1 MCWLSIAAIYAT
13 PTTRQFSPIFTA
25 NDCCMRLL
33 LLLLLTLFFCQ
44 TNAQNSIGFPDIINY
59 TKEQYRGGGQNWD
72 VAIDH
77 RGLMYFA
84 NTEGLLT
91 FDGQFWKLYP
101 IANHTRLRS
110 VKVDARGYI
119 YAGAQDELG
128 YYFPD
133 QTGTLSYHSLKHLL
147 PSGNKEVADVWNIEL
162 YEDAVFYH
170 VYNMILE
177 YRNNRI
183 KVHHAPKEWRK
194 LYKTTKGLYAQDMR
208 AGLMKYEAGHWKAV
222 CDHPAL
228 RDMLVT
234 GILEDQ
240 QGSLLITT
248 HKNGLFTIT
257 DNQLVARKT
266 EADGI
271 FAASRIYSAIP
282 LGETE
287 MAVGTTSNGCYV
299 INKETGKIIQ
309 HFSMEEGLQ
318 NNNVLRLFADDRQ
331 NIWLALDNGI
341 DFIRYNTFIKQIYPD
356 KKNMLTTYAVQVFD
370 RQLFIGTSDG
380 VYSTPICHT
389 SDFSFSQNHFRQ
401 VHNSKGQVW
410 NLSVVNDQLLMGHHE
425 GTFLISKNSA
435 TQLMTEKGCWLY
447 KPFSS
452 PLSPYNVLIGAYNGL
467 YGVQAGPQGFAA
479 PAHFKGL
486 HESLRFLAVD
496 NEDTIWASHP
506 YRGVYKIALPGD
518 SLNYTLY
525 TSKDGLPSDYDNF
538 VFRIRNRIVIAT
550 RNGIYEYNPV
560 TNRFVKSALLYS
572 ILGDAGVQFLAEDA
586 NGNIWF
592 TSNRRPGIIDYHKP
606 SGTQPY
612 SIIYFPE
619 LQQKIVNGFEFIY
632 PYDDENIFM
641 AAEKGLYHIN
651 YRKYIQLAAGPAIAI
666 GTVKAMGKSDSLLF
680 GGYFANDS
688 SLLATQPDNIA
699 VRLPNGFNDFHFE
712 YASPAYDQ
720 GSNIEYSYRLIGFN
734 GTWSE
739 WTTKTEK
746 EYTNLP
752 YGNYTFAVKARN
764 NLGIESAEATYTFTI
779 LPAFYQTNVAKAIY
793 VLLFIS
799 LLYLLYRRQKQ
810 KFTNQQQKYQQKQ
823 EHLISLHQLELE
835 RNEKELIKVQ
845 NDKLASDVNFKNR
858 ELATVT
864 MHLVD
869 RGRVLSNIKEV
880 LNVTIKKLEPAVTQD
895 HFKRVMRL
903 FEEAENNEED
913 WEHFSRHFDEVHS
926 NFLAR
931 VKKHFPMLT
940 TTDLKLCA
948 YLHIDLTSKE
958 IAQLLGISVRGVETS
973 RYRLRRKLNIP
984 GEVSLNAY
992 LLEAIEVDRERREA

>member
-1 MCWLSIAAIYAT
+1 MSICAIYAT
-13 PTTRQFSPIFTA
+13 PTTIHFSINFTA
-25 NDCCMRLL
+25 NDCFMRLL
-33 LLLLLTLFFCQ
+33 LLLLLSFFSYSV
-44 TNAQNSIGFPDIINY
+44 NAQNTIGFPDIINY
-59 TKEQYRGGGQNWD
+59 PKEQYRGGGQNWD
-72 VAIDH
+72 LAIDT
-77 RGLMYFA
+77 RGVLYFA

-110 VKVDARGYI
+110 VKVDKRGYV

-133 QTGTLSYHSLKHLL
+133 HSGTLRYHSLKHLMPPGIKDL
-147 PSGNKEVADVWNIEL
+147 ADVWDIEL
-162 YEDAVFYH
+162 YEDAVFYRA
-170 VYNMILE
+170 YNMIME
-177 YRNNRI
+177 YRDNRI
-183 KVHHAPKEWRK
+183 KVHPAPREWRK
-194 LYKTTKGLYAQDMR
+194 LYKTSKGLYAQDIR
-208 AGLMKYEAGHWKAV
+208 EGLLKYEGGHWKTV
-222 CDHPAL
+222 CNNIAL

-234 GILEDQ
+234 GLLEDQ
-240 QGSLLITT
+240 QGSLLIATY
-248 HKNGLFTIT
+248 KNGLFTVT
-257 DNQLVARKT
+257 ANQLTPRKT
-266 EADGI
+266 EADAI
-271 FAASRIYSAIP
+271 FVASRIYSVIG
-282 LGETE
+282 LNETE
-287 MAVGTTSNGCYV
+287 IAIGTTADGCY
-299 INKETGKIIQ
+299 IMNKATGKLIQ

-318 NNNVLRLFADDRQ
+318 NNNILRLFADDRQ

-341 DFIRYNTFIKQIYPD
+341 DLIRYNSFVKQIYPD
-356 KKNMLTTYAVQVFD
+356 KKNMLTTYAAQVFD
-370 RQLFIGTSDG
+370 HKLFVGTSDG
-380 VYSTPICHT
+380 LYSTPLCNS
-389 SDFSFSQNHFRQ
+389 SDFSYSKNHFQ
-401 VHNSKGQVW
+401 QIHNSQGQVW
-410 NLSVVNDQLLMGHHE
+410 NLSVINNQLLMGHHE
-425 GTFLISKNSA
+425 GTFLINQHKA

-447 KPFSS
+447 KPYSS
-452 PLSPYNVLIGAYNGL
+452 PSSPYNVLIGAYNGL
-467 YGVQAGPQGFAA
+467 YGVEAGARGFAA
-479 PAHFKGL
+479 PAHFEGL
-486 HESLRFLAVD
+486 KESLRFLAID

-506 YRGVYKIALPGD
+506 YRGVYKITLPGD
-518 SLNYTLY
+518 SLHYTLY

-550 RNGIYEYNPV
+550 RHGIYEYNAA
-560 TNRFVKSALLYS
+560 THRFEKSALLYTV
-572 ILGDAGVQFLAEDA
+572 LGDVGVQFLAEDV

-606 SGTQPY
+606 SGTKPY

-632 PYDDENIFM
+632 PYDDENIFL
-641 AAEKGLYHIN
+641 AAEKGLYHLN
-651 YRKYIQLAAGPAIAI
+651 YRKYIQSAAGPAIAI
-666 GTVKAMGKSDSLLF
+666 GTVKAMGKTDSLLF

-688 SLLATQPDNIA
+688 SLLPAQDNGMT
-699 VRLPNGFNDFHFE
+699 VKLPHGFNDFHFE

-720 GSNIEYSYRLIGFN
+720 GNNVEYSYRLMGFN
-734 GTWSE
+734 NTWSE
-739 WTTKTEK
+739 WTAKTEK

-764 NLGIESAEATYTFTI
+764 NLGIESAESKYNFTI
-779 LPAFYQTNVAKAIY
+779 LPAFYENNLAKAIY
-793 VLLFIS
+793 TLLMMS

-810 KFTNQQQKYQQKQ
+810 KFISQQQKYQQKQ

-835 RNEKELIKVQ
+835 RNEKALIKVQ

-880 LNVTIKKLEPAVTQD
+880 LNTTIKKLEPAVTQD

-903 FEEAENNEED
+903 FEDAENNEED

-931 VKKHFPMLT
+931 VKKHFPTLT

-973 RYRLRRKLNIP
+973 RYRLRRKLGIP

-992 LLEAIEVDRERREA
+992 LLEAIEGKERNNTYL

>member
-1 MCWLSIAAIYAT
+1 
-13 PTTRQFSPIFTA
+13 
-25 NDCCMRLL
+25 MRLL
-33 LLLLLTLFFCQ
+33 PILLFAFLFCRVHG
-44 TNAQNSIGFPDIINY
+44 QNTIGFPDIINY

-72 VAIDH
+72 VAIDQ
-77 RGLMYFA
+77 RGIMYFA

-133 QTGTLSYHSLKHLL
+133 QSGTLRYHSLKHLL
-147 PSGNKEVADVWNIEL
+147 PTVNKEVADVWDIEL
-162 YEDAVFYH
+162 YDDAVFYR

-183 KVHHAPKEWRK
+183 QAYPAPKEWRK
-194 LYKTTKGLYAQDMR
+194 LLKTEKGLYAQDMR
-208 AGLMKYEAGHWKAV
+208 EGLLKYEAGRWIPV
-222 CDHPAL
+222 CSNTAI
-228 RDMLVT
+228 RDMLIT
-234 GILEDQ
+234 GVLEGQ
-240 QGSLLITT
+240 AGSLLITT
-248 HKNGLFTIT
+248 HKNGLFTISKG
-257 DNQLVARKT
+257 QLTPRKT
-266 EADGI
+266 AADAI
-271 FAASRIYSAIP
+271 FAASRIYGAID
-282 LGETE
+282 LGESE
-287 MAVGTTSNGCYV
+287 MAVGTTSDGCYV
-299 INKETGKIIQ
+299 INKTTGRIIQ

-318 NNNVLRLFADDRQ
+318 NNNVLRLFADGRQ

-341 DFIRYNTFIKQIYPD
+341 DFVRYNTFVKQIYPD
-356 KKNMLTTYAVQVFD
+356 KKNMLTTYAAQVFD
-370 RQLFIGTSDG
+370 DKLFVGTSDG
-380 VYSTPICHT
+380 LYSTPLCHN
-389 SDFSFSQNHFRQ
+389 SDFSFSPNHFQ
-401 VHNSKGQVW
+401 QISNSKGQVW
-410 NLSVVNDQLLMGHHE
+410 NLSIVNNQLLMGHHE
-425 GTFLISKNSA
+425 GTFVVGNNTA
-435 TQLMTEKGCWLY
+435 AQLTGEKGCWLY
-447 KPFSS
+447 KSYSS
-452 PLSPYNVLIGAYNGL
+452 PSSPYSMLIGAYNGL
-467 YGVQAGPQGFAA
+467 YGVQAAGSGFSA
-479 PAHFKGL
+479 PVRFKGL

-506 YRGVYKIALPGD
+506 YRGVYKINLPGD
-518 SLNYTLY
+518 SLRYKLY

-538 VFRIRNRIVIAT
+538 VFRVRNRVVIAT
-550 RNGIYEYNPV
+550 RQGIYEYNAT
-560 TNRFVKSALLYS
+560 TNRFVPSPLLYS
-572 ILGDAGVQFLAEDA
+572 VLGNVGVQFLAEDA

-592 TSNRRPGIIDYHKP
+592 TSNRRPGIVDYHKP
-606 SGTQPY
+606 SGSHPY

-632 PYDDENIFM
+632 PYDDENIFL
-641 AAEKGLYHIN
+641 AAEKGLYHLN
-651 YRKYIQLAAGPAIAI
+651 YRKYIQSAAGPAIAI
-666 GTVKAMGKSDSLLF
+666 GTVKTTGRSDSLLF

-688 SLLATQPDNIA
+688 SSLLNQSDDIA

-712 YASPAYDQ
+712 YASPAIDQ
-720 GSNIEYSYRLIGFN
+720 GSNVEYSYRLIGFN
-734 GTWSE
+734 SAWSE
-739 WTTKTEK
+739 WTPKTEK

-764 NLGIESAEATYTFTI
+764 NLGIESAAVKYSFTI
-779 LPAFYQTNVAKAIY
+779 LPAFYQTNTAKAIY

-799 LLYLLYRRQKQ
+799 LLYLLYRRQQK
-810 KFTNQQQKYQQKQ
+810 KFTDQQVKYQQKQ

-845 NDKLASDVNFKNR
+845 NDKLASDVSFKNR
-858 ELATVT
+858 ELATMT

-880 LNVTIKKLEPAVTQD
+880 LNTTIKKLEPTVSQD
-895 HFKRVMRL
+895 HFKRVIRL
-903 FEEAENNEED
+903 FEEAENNDED

-931 VKKHFPMLT
+931 VKKQFPTLT

-973 RYRLRRKLNIP
+973 RYRLRKKLDIP

-992 LLEAIEVDRERREA
+992 LLEAIEESKAMRQQGNQALRH

>member
-1 MCWLSIAAIYAT
+1 
-13 PTTRQFSPIFTA
+13 
-25 NDCCMRLL
+25 MRLL
-33 LLLLLTLFFCQ
+33 LLPLFALLFCGAH
-44 TNAQNSIGFPDIINY
+44 AQNTIGFPDIINY

-72 VAIDH
+72 LAIDQ
-77 RGLMYFA
+77 RGQLYFA

-101 IANHTRLRS
+101 IANRTRLRS
-110 VKVDARGYI
+110 VKVDKRGYI
-119 YAGAQDELG
+119 YVGAQDEFG

-133 QTGTLSYHSLKHLL
+133 KTGTLHYHSLKHLL
-147 PSGNKEVADVWNIEL
+147 PPGRKEVADVWDIEL
-162 YEDAVFYH
+162 YEEAVFFR

-183 KVHHAPKEWRK
+183 QVHPAPKEWRK
-194 LYKTTKGLYAQDMR
+194 LFKTNQGLYVQDMQL
-208 AGLMKYEAGHWKAV
+208 GLMKYEAGEWKTICSNTAI
-222 CDHPAL
+222 
-228 RDMLVT
+228 RDRLIT
-234 GILEDQ
+234 GVLEGQ

-248 HKNGLFTIT
+248 LKNGLFTIT
-257 DNQLVARKT
+257 NNQLVPRQT
-266 EADGI
+266 EADPI
-271 FAASRIYSAIP
+271 FAASRIYGAIA

-287 MAVGTTSNGCYV
+287 MAVGTTSNGCYI
-299 INKETGKIIQ
+299 INKATGKIIQ

-318 NNNVLRLFADDRQ
+318 NNNVLRLFADGRQ

-341 DFIRYNTFIKQIYPD
+341 DFIRYNTFVKQIYPD
-356 KKNMLTTYAVQVFD
+356 KKNMLTTYAAQVFD
-370 RQLFIGTSDG
+370 NKLFVGTSDG
-380 VYSTPICHT
+380 LYSTPLCHN
-389 SDFSFSQNHFRQ
+389 SDFSFSKNHFEQ
-401 VHNSKGQVW
+401 VRNSKGQVW
-410 NLSVVNDQLLMGHHE
+410 NLSVINNQLLMGHHE
-425 GTFLISKNSA
+425 GTFLISNNHA
-435 TQLMTEKGCWLY
+435 AQLTTEKGCWLY
-447 KPFSS
+447 KPFSAPS
-452 PLSPYNVLIGAYNGL
+452 SPYNMVIGAYNGL
-467 YGVQAGPQGFAA
+467 YGVQTGGQQFAA
-479 PAHFKGL
+479 PVYFKGL

-506 YRGVYKIALPGD
+506 YRGVYKISLPGD
-518 SLNYTLY
+518 SLHYTLY
-525 TSKDGLPSDYDNF
+525 TSKHGLPSDYDNF
-538 VFRIRNRIVIAT
+538 VFRIRNRVVVAT
-550 RNGIYEYNPV
+550 HNGIYEYNPA
-560 TNRFVKSALLYS
+560 TKRFVRSALLYS
-572 ILGDAGVQFLAEDA
+572 ILGNVAIQFLAEDA

-606 SGTQPY
+606 NGSLPY

-632 PYDDENIFM
+632 PYDDENIFL
-641 AAEKGLYHIN
+641 AAEKGLYHLN
-651 YRKYIQLAAGPAIAI
+651 YRKYIQSAAGPAIAI
-666 GTVKAMGKSDSLLF
+666 GMVKTMGRSDSLLF

-688 SLLATQPDNIA
+688 SLLSSQPDHIA

-720 GSNIEYSYRLIGFN
+720 GSNVEYSYRLIGFN
-734 GTWSE
+734 DAWSE
-739 WTTKTEK
+739 WTAKTEK

-752 YGNYTFAVKARN
+752 YGDYTFAAKARN
-764 NLGIESAEATYTFTI
+764 NLGIESAAVQYSFTI
-779 LPAFYQTNVAKAIY
+779 LPAFYQTNMARAIY
-793 VLLFIS
+793 VLLFLG
-799 LLYLLYRRQKQ
+799 LLYGLYRRQQ
-810 KFTNQQQKYQQKQ
+810 QQFSNQQLKYQQKQ

-835 RNEKELIKVQ
+835 RNEKALIKVQ

-880 LNVTIKKLEPAVTQD
+880 LNTTIKKLEPTVTQD

-931 VKKHFPMLT
+931 VKKQFPTLT

-973 RYRLRRKLNIP
+973 RYRLRRKLGIP

-992 LLEAIEVDRERREA
+992 LLEAIEGEGEKQQGQ